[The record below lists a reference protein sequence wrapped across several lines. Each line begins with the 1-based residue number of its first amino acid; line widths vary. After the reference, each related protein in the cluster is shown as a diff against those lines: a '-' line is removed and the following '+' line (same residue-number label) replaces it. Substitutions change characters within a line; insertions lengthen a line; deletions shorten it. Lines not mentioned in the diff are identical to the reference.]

1 MLFGIFQAVD
11 HGVILPGLAR
21 AKYSPG
27 FLAAILLHV
36 PIGITYI
43 TALRAEG
50 PIGRS
55 TWNKTIAVTS
65 IFLVALVTTFVGGL
79 DKNSPYAFSDDQM
92 GPYAN
97 ETQAPAATN
106 EPNPG
111 V

>member
-11 HGVILPGLAR
+11 HGIILPGLAR

-36 PIGITYI
+36 PIGVTYL

-55 TWNKTIAVTS
+55 TWNKTLVVTLA
-65 IFLVALVTTFVGGL
+65 FLIALVTTFVRGL
-79 DKNSPYAFSDDQM
+79 DKNSPYAFSEKQM
-92 GPYAN
+92 GPYGSESKA
-97 ETQAPAATN
+97 TAAQR
-106 EPNPG
+106 
-111 V
+111 